1 MYHRFNEKKYP
12 STNIQ
17 IEIFKKQIEII
28 KKNNFEFN
36 NPVEF
41 DLKFFSPKSEK
52 KILITIDDAFSSF
65 YQNAWPYL
73 KENKIFIVMLSRFM
87 WEDLEKGVFRNY
99 KRIKSV
105 LKFNFIE
112 RVLAKNIDQQQ
123 KNRNLELLAIKSN
136 YNQNNLYDTSLI
148 FSGNN
153 IILLKSEEIDVML
166 DDQEYFWEVK
176 HSPKHRI

>member
-1 MYHRFNEKKYP
+1 MIKGINRLKLIGK
-12 STNIQ
+12 NI
-17 IEIFKKQIEII
+17 E
-28 KKNNFEFN
+28 
-36 NPVEF
+36 
-41 DLKFFSPKSEK
+41 DLKTISAYSQDSIV
-52 KILITIDDAFSSF
+52 KIKDIV
-65 YQNAWPYL
+65 YL

-112 RVLAKNIDQQQ
+112 NVLAKNINQQQ

-136 YNQNNLYDTSLI
+136 YNKNNLYDTGLI

>member
-1 MYHRFNEKKYP
+1 MIKGINRLKLIGK
-12 STNIQ
+12 NI
-17 IEIFKKQIEII
+17 EDI
-28 KKNNFEFN
+28 KTISAYSQDSI
-36 NPVEF
+36 V
-41 DLKFFSPKSEK
+41 
-52 KILITIDDAFSSF
+52 KIKDIV
-65 YQNAWPYL
+65 YL

-99 KRIKSV
+99 KRIKSI

-112 RVLAKNIDQQQ
+112 NVLAKNINQQQ

-176 HSPKHRI
+176 HSPKHKI

>member
-1 MYHRFNEKKYP
+1 MIKGINRLKLIGK
-12 STNIQ
+12 NI
-17 IEIFKKQIEII
+17 E
-28 KKNNFEFN
+28 
-36 NPVEF
+36 
-41 DLKFFSPKSEK
+41 DLKTISAYSQDSIV
-52 KILITIDDAFSSF
+52 KIKDIV
-65 YQNAWPYL
+65 YL

-87 WEDLEKGVFRNY
+87 WEDLERGVFRNY

-112 RVLAKNIDQQQ
+112 NVLAKNINQQQ

-153 IILLKSEEIDVML
+153 IILLKSEEIDLML
-166 DDQEYFWEVK
+166 EDQEYFWEVK
-176 HSPKHRI
+176 HSPKHGI

>member
-1 MYHRFNEKKYP
+1 MIKGINQLKLIGK
-12 STNIQ
+12 NI
-17 IEIFKKQIEII
+17 E
-28 KKNNFEFN
+28 
-36 NPVEF
+36 
-41 DLKFFSPKSEK
+41 DLKTISAYSQDSIV
-52 KILITIDDAFSSF
+52 KIKDIV
-65 YQNAWPYL
+65 YL

-112 RVLAKNIDQQQ
+112 NVLAKNINQQQ

-136 YNQNNLYDTSLI
+136 YNQNNLYNINLI
-148 FSGNN
+148 FSGNS

-176 HSPKHRI
+176 HSPKHKI

>member
-1 MYHRFNEKKYP
+1 MTKDINRLKLIGK
-12 STNIQ
+12 NI
-17 IEIFKKQIEII
+17 E
-28 KKNNFEFN
+28 
-36 NPVEF
+36 
-41 DLKFFSPKSEK
+41 DLKTISAYSQDSIV
-52 KILITIDDAFSSF
+52 KIKDIV
-65 YQNAWPYL
+65 YL

-112 RVLAKNIDQQQ
+112 NVLAKNINQQQ

-166 DDQEYFWEVK
+166 DDQKYFWEVK
-176 HSPKHRI
+176 HSPKHGI

>member
-1 MYHRFNEKKYP
+1 MIKDINRLKLIGK
-12 STNIQ
+12 NI
-17 IEIFKKQIEII
+17 E
-28 KKNNFEFN
+28 
-36 NPVEF
+36 
-41 DLKFFSPKSEK
+41 DLKTISAYSQDSIV
-52 KILITIDDAFSSF
+52 KIKDIV
-65 YQNAWPYL
+65 YL
-73 KENKIFIVMLSRFM
+73 KENKIFIMMLSRFM

-112 RVLAKNIDQQQ
+112 NVLAKNINQQQ

-136 YNQNNLYDTSLI
+136 YNQNNLYDINLI
-148 FSGNN
+148 FSGNG
-153 IILLKSEEIDVML
+153 IVLLKSEETDVML

>member
-1 MYHRFNEKKYP
+1 MIKGINRLKLIGK
-12 STNIQ
+12 NI
-17 IEIFKKQIEII
+17 E
-28 KKNNFEFN
+28 
-36 NPVEF
+36 
-41 DLKFFSPKSEK
+41 DLKTISAYSQDSIV
-52 KILITIDDAFSSF
+52 KIKDIV
-65 YQNAWPYL
+65 YL

-112 RVLAKNIDQQQ
+112 NVSAKNINQQQ

>member
-1 MYHRFNEKKYP
+1 MIKG
-12 STNIQ
+12 TNRLKLIGKN
-17 IEIFKKQIEII
+17 IE
-28 KKNNFEFN
+28 
-36 NPVEF
+36 
-41 DLKFFSPKSEK
+41 DLKTISAYSQDSIV
-52 KILITIDDAFSSF
+52 KIKDIV
-65 YQNAWPYL
+65 YL
-73 KENKIFIVMLSRFM
+73 KKNKIFIVMLSRFM

-99 KRIKSV
+99 KRIRSV

-112 RVLAKNIDQQQ
+112 NVLAKNINQQK
-123 KNRNLELLAIKSN
+123 KNRNLELLAIKSD

>member
-1 MYHRFNEKKYP
+1 MIKGINRLKLIGK
-12 STNIQ
+12 NI
-17 IEIFKKQIEII
+17 E
-28 KKNNFEFN
+28 
-36 NPVEF
+36 
-41 DLKFFSPKSEK
+41 DLK
-52 KILITIDDAFSSF
+52 TISAYSQDSIVRIKDIV
-65 YQNAWPYL
+65 YL

-112 RVLAKNIDQQQ
+112 NVLAKNINQEQ

-136 YNQNNLYDTSLI
+136 YNQNNLYDTSLT

-176 HSPKHRI
+176 HSPKHGI

>member
-1 MYHRFNEKKYP
+1 MIKGINRLKLIGK
-12 STNIQ
+12 NI
-17 IEIFKKQIEII
+17 E
-28 KKNNFEFN
+28 
-36 NPVEF
+36 
-41 DLKFFSPKSEK
+41 DLK
-52 KILITIDDAFSSF
+52 TISAYSQDSIVSIKDIV
-65 YQNAWPYL
+65 YL

-112 RVLAKNIDQQQ
+112 NVLAKNINQQQ

-166 DDQEYFWEVK
+166 DDQEYFWVVK

>member
-1 MYHRFNEKKYP
+1 MIKGINRLKLIGK
-12 STNIQ
+12 NI
-17 IEIFKKQIEII
+17 E
-28 KKNNFEFN
+28 
-36 NPVEF
+36 
-41 DLKFFSPKSEK
+41 DLKTISAYSQDSIV
-52 KILITIDDAFSSF
+52 KIKDIV
-65 YQNAWPYL
+65 YL

-112 RVLAKNIDQQQ
+112 NVLSKNINQHQ

>member
-1 MYHRFNEKKYP
+1 MTKDINRLKLIGK
-12 STNIQ
+12 NI
-17 IEIFKKQIEII
+17 E
-28 KKNNFEFN
+28 
-36 NPVEF
+36 
-41 DLKFFSPKSEK
+41 DLKTISAYCQDSIV
-52 KILITIDDAFSSF
+52 KIKDIV
-65 YQNAWPYL
+65 YL

-112 RVLAKNIDQQQ
+112 NVLAKNINQQQ

>member
-1 MYHRFNEKKYP
+1 MIKGINRLKLIGK
-12 STNIQ
+12 NI
-17 IEIFKKQIEII
+17 E
-28 KKNNFEFN
+28 
-36 NPVEF
+36 
-41 DLKFFSPKSEK
+41 DLKTISAYSQDSIV
-52 KILITIDDAFSSF
+52 KIKDIV
-65 YQNAWPYL
+65 YL

-112 RVLAKNIDQQQ
+112 NVLAKNINQQQ

-136 YNQNNLYDTSLI
+136 YNQNNLYDINLI

-153 IILLKSEEIDVML
+153 IILLRSEEIDVML

>member
-1 MYHRFNEKKYP
+1 MIKDINRLKLIGK
-12 STNIQ
+12 NI
-17 IEIFKKQIEII
+17 E
-28 KKNNFEFN
+28 
-36 NPVEF
+36 
-41 DLKFFSPKSEK
+41 DLKTISAYCQDSIV
-52 KILITIDDAFSSF
+52 KIKDIV
-65 YQNAWPYL
+65 YL
-73 KENKIFIVMLSRFM
+73 KENKIFIMMLSRFM
-87 WEDLEKGVFRNY
+87 WEDIEKGIFRNY

-112 RVLAKNIDQQQ
+112 NVLAKNINQQQ

-136 YNQNNLYDTSLI
+136 YDQNNLYDTSLI

>member
-1 MYHRFNEKKYP
+1 MIKGINRLKLIGK
-12 STNIQ
+12 NI
-17 IEIFKKQIEII
+17 E
-28 KKNNFEFN
+28 
-36 NPVEF
+36 
-41 DLKFFSPKSEK
+41 DLKTISAYSQDSIV
-52 KILITIDDAFSSF
+52 KIKDIV
-65 YQNAWPYL
+65 YL

-112 RVLAKNIDQQQ
+112 NVLAKNINQQQ

-136 YNQNNLYDTSLI
+136 HNQNNLYDTSLV

-176 HSPKHRI
+176 HFPKHRI

>member
-1 MYHRFNEKKYP
+1 MTKDINRLKLIGK
-12 STNIQ
+12 NI
-17 IEIFKKQIEII
+17 E
-28 KKNNFEFN
+28 
-36 NPVEF
+36 
-41 DLKFFSPKSEK
+41 DLKTISAYCQDSIV
-52 KILITIDDAFSSF
+52 KIKDLL
-65 YQNAWPYL
+65 YL
-73 KENKIFIVMLSRFM
+73 KENKIFIMMLSRFM
-87 WEDLEKGVFRNY
+87 WEDIEKGVFRNY

-112 RVLAKNIDQQQ
+112 NVLAKNINQQQ

>member
-1 MYHRFNEKKYP
+1 MTKDISRLKLIGK
-12 STNIQ
+12 NI
-17 IEIFKKQIEII
+17 E
-28 KKNNFEFN
+28 
-36 NPVEF
+36 
-41 DLKFFSPKSEK
+41 DLKTISAYSQDSIV
-52 KILITIDDAFSSF
+52 KIKDIV
-65 YQNAWPYL
+65 YL

-112 RVLAKNIDQQQ
+112 NVLAKNINQQQ
-123 KNRNLELLAIKSN
+123 KNRNLELLAIESN

>member
-1 MYHRFNEKKYP
+1 MIKDINRLKLIGK
-12 STNIQ
+12 NID
-17 IEIFKKQIEII
+17 
-28 KKNNFEFN
+28 
-36 NPVEF
+36 
-41 DLKFFSPKSEK
+41 DLKTISAYSQDSIV
-52 KILITIDDAFSSF
+52 KIKDIV
-65 YQNAWPYL
+65 YL

-112 RVLAKNIDQQQ
+112 NVLAKNINQQH

-136 YNQNNLYDTSLI
+136 YNQNNLYNINLI
-148 FSGNN
+148 FSGNS
-153 IILLKSEEIDVML
+153 IVLLKSEETDVML

-176 HSPKHRI
+176 YSPKHKI

>member
-1 MYHRFNEKKYP
+1 MTKDIIRLKLIGK
-12 STNIQ
+12 NI
-17 IEIFKKQIEII
+17 E
-28 KKNNFEFN
+28 
-36 NPVEF
+36 
-41 DLKFFSPKSEK
+41 DLKTISAYCQDSIV
-52 KILITIDDAFSSF
+52 KIKDLV
-65 YQNAWPYL
+65 YL
-73 KENKIFIVMLSRFM
+73 KENKIFIMMLSRFM
-87 WEDLEKGVFRNY
+87 WEDIEKGVFRNY

-112 RVLAKNIDQQQ
+112 NVLAKNINQQQ

-136 YNQNNLYDTSLI
+136 YNQNNLYDINLI
-148 FSGNN
+148 FSGNS

>member
-1 MYHRFNEKKYP
+1 MIKGINRLKLIGK
-12 STNIQ
+12 NIEDLKTISAYSQ
-17 IEIFKKQIEII
+17 DSII
-28 KKNNFEFN
+28 KIKDI
-36 NPVEF
+36 V
-41 DLKFFSPKSEK
+41 
-52 KILITIDDAFSSF
+52 
-65 YQNAWPYL
+65 YL

-112 RVLAKNIDQQQ
+112 NVLAKNINQQQ

-136 YNQNNLYDTSLI
+136 YNQNNLYDISLI

-176 HSPKHRI
+176 HSPKHKI